1 MKAFRLV
8 KARHADSP
16 LDGEGA
22 MRAGG
27 RWNSRGVRMV
37 YGSGSLALA
46 TLELLVHLDPAA
58 IPEDLVAIALEVPDS
73 LAIQHWRPGDLPP
86 DWRKAEALPELQA
99 RGDGWIRAGTS
110 GVLVVPSVVV
120 PTESNILLNPSH
132 PDIARI
138 RVTGRTPFSLD
149 PRLFS

>member
-37 YGSGSLALA
+37 YCSGSLALA
-46 TLELLVHLDPAA
+46 ALELLVHLDPAA
-58 IPEDLVAIALEVPDS
+58 APGDLVAIEVELPES
-73 LAIQHWRPGDLPP
+73 LAVQCWRPADLPL
-86 DWRKAEALPELQA
+86 DWRNAEALPALQA
-99 RGDGWIRAGTS
+99 MGDGWIRAGAA

-120 PTESNILLNPSH
+120 PTEVNILLNPSH
-132 PDIARI
+132 ADIARI
-138 RVTGRTPFSLD
+138 QVTGRTPFSLD